1 MVKTPSGHRTPLTS
15 VALSKFATQRLM
27 QRWVASTIQG
37 ADWKTERKSLFHCKI
52 WSAEWDG
59 WARGKIDLCVT
70 VSFYEQ
76 AKLLWHKT
84 HDIYS
89 QKCGINCYHPDF
101 LMGTY
106 FNFLVTMVPR
116 LSHCQE
122 RGCPAAEGPG
132 RKRGWVGRERDGNVH
147 PTAAL
152 ERREFT
158 YVSVEFTCMPEY
170 KSLLTLLVTKKT
182 ASQTFY
188 SFHSLLHLVDFP
200 LLWLL

>member
-1 MVKTPSGHRTPLTS
+1 MVKTPSSHRTPLTS

-52 WSAEWDG
+52 WLAEWDG

-106 FNFLVTMVPR
+106 FNFLVTIVPR

-122 RGCPAAEGPG
+122 RGCRAAGRAWQEAVLGPG
-132 RKRGWVGRERDGNVH
+132 GSAMGTSILRQPWNGGSSLTSLWSSRVCPSTKVCLHYLLPRKQPPRH
-147 PTAAL
+147 
-152 ERREFT
+152 FT
-158 YVSVEFTCMPEY
+158 HFTVCY
-170 KSLLTLLVTKKT
+170 I
-182 ASQTFY
+182 
-188 SFHSLLHLVDFP
+188 
-200 LLWLL
+200 